1 MDLWLAIVLIVVIAA
16 VCGAVAFFAGINHR
30 KKIAEAEIGS
40 AEAEAKKIVSDALKT
55 AEAKKKETI
64 LEGKDEIH
72 RLRNEADKE
81 LADRRREVQRQER
94 RIQSK
99 EETLDKKLENLEV
112 KEENVAKK
120 LKAAEEKFNEAEMV
134 KKSQFEMLER
144 ISSYTAEQ
152 AKEYLLK
159 ELEDELTHE
168 KSVKILDYEQQ
179 LKDEAENKARNV
191 ISLAIQRCA
200 ADHVAEATVSVVPL
214 PNDEMKGRIIGL
226 EGRNLRA
233 I

>member
-94 RIQSK
+94 RIQ
-99 EETLDKKLENLEV
+99 
-112 KEENVAKK
+112 
-120 LKAAEEKFNEAEMV
+120 
-134 KKSQFEMLER
+134 
-144 ISSYTAEQ
+144 
-152 AKEYLLK
+152 
-159 ELEDELTHE
+159 
-168 KSVKILDYEQQ
+168 
-179 LKDEAENKARNV
+179 
-191 ISLAIQRCA
+191 
-200 ADHVAEATVSVVPL
+200 
-214 PNDEMKGRIIGL
+214 
-226 EGRNLRA
+226 
-233 I
+233 